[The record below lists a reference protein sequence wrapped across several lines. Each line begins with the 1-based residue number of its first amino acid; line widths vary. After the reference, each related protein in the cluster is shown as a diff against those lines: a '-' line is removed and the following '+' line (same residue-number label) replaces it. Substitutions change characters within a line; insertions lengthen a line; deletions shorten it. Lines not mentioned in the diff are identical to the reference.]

1 VLGSQTNLELWSRI
15 QSSRSRFA
23 LPPISTLNDEK
34 SSIQL
39 GPTAEASATG
49 VTAGQRGEGAERK
62 AFEEL
67 ERGMG
72 LAGNV
77 FLPEAVSDELLSSYY
92 YESCDVFVLP
102 SAKEGFGIVF
112 LEAMYYRKPC
122 IGTRAGGVPEV
133 IRDGDSGVL
142 VDGSELSTRLP
153 EAILCLLRD
162 PALRG
167 TMGANGGAEFE
178 SNFSFSCFR
187 DRLEQI
193 LCSPGPR
200 VTKTPLCRSSLR

>member
-1 VLGSQTNLELWSRI
+1 MLGSQTNLELWSRI

-62 AFEEL
+62 TFEEL

-72 LAGNV
+72 LAGNI
-77 FLPEAVSDELLSSYY
+77 FLPGAVSDELLSSY

-102 SAKEGFGIVF
+102 SVKEGFSIVF
-112 LEAMYYRKPC
+112 LEALYYRKPC
-122 IGTRAGGVPEV
+122 IGARAGGIPEV

-142 VDGSELSTRLP
+142 VDGSELPTRLP
-153 EAILCLLRD
+153 ETILRLLRE

-178 SNFSFSCFR
+178 SNFSFSWFR
-187 DRLEQI
+187 DRWEQI
-193 LCSPGPR
+193 LCRAGHR
-200 VTKTPLCRSSLR
+200 VARTPYAGQA

>member
-1 VLGSQTNLELWSRI
+1 MLGSQTNLELWSRI

-23 LPPISTLNDEK
+23 LPPISALNDEK

-62 AFEEL
+62 TFEEL

-102 SAKEGFGIVF
+102 SAKEGIGIVF
-112 LEAMYYRKPC
+112 LEAMYYSKPC
-122 IGTRAGGVPEV
+122 IGARAGGVPEV

-142 VDGSELSTRLP
+142 VDGSELPTRLP
-153 EAILCLLRD
+153 AAILRLRD
-162 PALRG
+162 TALRG
-167 TMGANGGAEFE
+167 TMGANEEQSSRA
-178 SNFSFSCFR
+178 FR
-187 DRLEQI
+187 
-193 LCSPGPR
+193 SPAFATGWNR
-200 VTKTPLCRSSLR
+200 FFAGLATALQ